1 MIYCLHEGKR
11 EATDGWF
18 VITREYH
25 LAPAQVDLKDT
36 HDSTVEDQ
44 KQELVTVFNNNYSP
58 VFRCQFRIRLIKK
71 LRSAEAQRKNLT

>member
-1 MIYCLHEGKR
+1 M
-11 EATDGWF
+11 
-18 VITREYH
+18 ITREYH
-25 LAPAQVDLKDT
+25 LALAQVKRHT
-36 HDSTVEDQ
+36 HDSTAEDQ

>member
-1 MIYCLHEGKR
+1 M
-11 EATDGWF
+11 
-18 VITREYH
+18 ITREYH

-58 VFRCQFRIRLIKK
+58 VFRCQFRIRLIK
-71 LRSAEAQRKNLT
+71 N

>member
-1 MIYCLHEGKR
+1 MIYCSHKGKR

-25 LAPAQVDLKDT
+25 LALAQGDLKDT

-58 VFRCQFRIRLIKK
+58 
-71 LRSAEAQRKNLT
+71 EAQRKNLT